1 MHLEALLR
9 FFSLPLSKLLSSEP
23 SDEAFL
29 FVRWAV
35 KQNLNNFLLYS
46 FLKLTV
52 QDIHKAGDIVVSQEM
67 KWLMYSLYSAETER
81 LVLAYSHLP
90 RTYSRTLVVG
100 LPE

>member
-9 FFSLPLSKLLSSEP
+9 FFSLPLSKLLGSEP

-29 FVRWAV
+29 RWTI

-52 QDIHKAGDIVVSQEM
+52 QDIHKAGDIGASQER
-67 KWLMYSLYSAETER
+67 KWLMYSLCSAEMER

-90 RTYSRTLVVG
+90 RT
-100 LPE
+100 

>member
-9 FFSLPLSKLLSSEP
+9 FFSLPLSKLLGSEP
-23 SDEAFL
+23 SDEAFQ
-29 FVRWAV
+29 FVRWTI
-35 KQNLNNFLLYS
+35 KQNLNKCLLYS

-52 QDIHKAGDIVVSQEM
+52 QDIHKTGDIVASPKL

-90 RTYSRTLVVG
+90 RT
-100 LPE
+100 